1 MKVRGRRPWLLSHI
15 HTPGGGREH
24 QIHSC
29 GRLKKLQHHTSVWG
43 AGLLKLVAPLISP
56 YSNSEIKGELLS
68 DGERETLL
76 LHTFFFPSPSMY
88 SSVTPQITPHY
99 FTPLYFTSFS
109 PIYIPLSPG
118 SLSSSSPHPS
128 LPPSLSGERR
138 TWIVNLGVMELWQA
152 DPSALSPGHAAVPWL
167 CDAYLPKHTSTQ
179 KLAGIHPPTH
189 MHAYIYR
196 ATEGAHMCTY
206 LHLHIL
212 IEHMCMCACA
222 ALYKWSHFCA
232 GPRMCGRN
240 KECQVLGNH
249 RLEDFSGPIPIS
261 ILKFDGFFCRFMC
274 VCVLLLQ
281 KFADKTWH
289 PPRTSSVELNIILH
303 SGRRLAQLVERA
315 SHVQRLCPRCSGPR
329 FESQPEALCC
339 VSLPPSHPDSC
350 CHLSCSLN
358 NA

>member
-167 CDAYLPKHTSTQ
+167 CDAYLPKHTSMQ

-261 ILKFDGFFCRFMC
+261 ILRFDGFFCRFMC
-274 VCVLLLQ
+274 VCAAAAKVCRQNLASTEN
-281 KFADKTWH
+281 KFCRVKYNPAFGA
-289 PPRTSSVELNIILH
+289 PFSSV
-303 SGRRLAQLVERA
+303 GRAGVP
-315 SHVQRLCPRCSGPR
+315 CT
-329 FESQPEALCC
+329 EALS
-339 VSLPPSHPDSC
+339 SLQRPEVRVPAWGPLLRVTPPLTPWFL
-350 CHLSCSLN
+350 LSLELFSE
-358 NA
+358 